1 MGIFEEFKK
10 ETESVSKPPEAKQL
24 PVVSPEVRKHI
35 AEKLPEIREDITRL
49 NKAFDALNENYPE
62 ILDGLVLKHPEL
74 TKARLALNTCLYGLS
89 YNQSNL
95 TDQEILRYIDVYNR
109 SASII
114 NKIFLATKKE
124 HAEKDQQLLAQALRG
139 EIPFDENM
147 LTPAEKQQL
156 RQFAQ
161 DAWKEIFPDTHV
173 DKLAKW
179 VSKQAFDQNELV
191 GLQKIMLAPAN
202 GIEGAVV
209 SFINLFHAKTYQDL
223 SASINIM
230 ADMDVKDWCS
240 SWQTLK
246 FTYENL
252 PTADKLAPVISVLT
266 GMVFL
271 FGGAS
276 KLFEILDKLNYPA
289 KTKVLLKGLL
299 KGVIATRTGIRPVS
313 SLGKVLPVATVVGV
327 TLKYID
333 LEAK

>member
-1 MGIFEEFKK
+1 MGIFEEFKNQ
-10 ETESVSKPPEAKQL
+10 TELASKPPEAKQL
-24 PVVSPEVRKHI
+24 PVVSPEARKRI

-62 ILDGLVLKHPEL
+62 ILDNLIEKHPEL
-74 TKARLALNTCLYGLS
+74 IKARLALGTCLDGLS

-95 TDQEILRYIDVYNR
+95 TDQEILHYIDVYNR

-124 HAEKDQQLLAQALRG
+124 YTEMHEQRLAQVLIG

-147 LTPAEKQQL
+147 LTPEEKQQL
-156 RQFAQ
+156 RQFAE

-173 DKLAKW
+173 NKFAKW
-179 VSKQAFDQNELV
+179 VGKQAFDQNELV
-191 GLQKIMLAPAN
+191 GLQKVMLAPAN
-202 GIEGAVV
+202 GIEGVVV

-223 SASINIM
+223 YASIKTM
-230 ADMDVKDWCS
+230 TDMDYEDWCS

-252 PTADKLAPVISVLT
+252 STADKIAPVISLLT
-266 GMVFL
+266 GMIFL
-271 FGGAS
+271 FGGTS

-289 KTKVLLKGLL
+289 KTKVLLKGLVE
-299 KGVIATRTGIRPVS
+299 GTIIARTGLRPVTP
-313 SLGKVLPVATVVGV
+313 LGKVLPIATLVGV
-327 TLKYID
+327 TLKYMD
-333 LEAK
+333 L